1 MPTKH
6 IPATG
11 SSSLPE
17 KILPESQ
24 SSNGHHASGKLTTS
38 GHTGAPHSDYTALLT
53 QLARKERD
61 LQMLAHQLAARDA
74 ELSQIKASRSWRWM
88 GHFWQIRNEYVLPVL
103 KPILKLLGLAK
114 PQPQTT
120 ETSVQTTLLPE
131 SAPQTNLLPG
141 TSGEAN
147 AYDVICF
154 PIIDWD
160 FRFQRPQHLM
170 SQFAA
175 AGHRV
180 FYISHSF
187 CGLDTPY
194 QIKEKAKNIYEVML
208 SGPDLSVYRD
218 QLDAY
223 QRTRL
228 AFSLDTLRRELSLGA
243 TVAVVQLPFW
253 WPVAEQVRTQFGW
266 PIVYDCMDHHAGF
279 STNTEEMLEQEH
291 KLFSASDLVV
301 VSSASLEEEAR
312 AFGADPLMLRNACE
326 YEHFAKVEQVKNKR
340 PVIGYYGAIAD
351 WFDSDLVADLAELR
365 PDWDFVLVG
374 STNLADISRLSQLPN
389 VTLAGEQ
396 PYATLPRWLT
406 QFDVTLI
413 PFKRMPLTEATNPVK
428 AYEILAAGKPLVSV
442 PLPEVVA
449 LGAVVRLA
457 STAAEF
463 EREVEAAL
471 KENTP
476 EFIEAR
482 RAFAKANTW
491 QRRFEALSPAVAQTF
506 PKASII
512 IVTYHNRDLNR
523 MCLEK
528 LYEQSEWPNF
538 EVIVIDNASTDG
550 TPEYLKEAE
559 KIFPNIRV
567 VLNDKNL
574 GFAAA
579 NNIGLKMATGDYL
592 VLLNNDTVIT
602 RGWMTALLRH
612 LHTDPEL
619 GLVGPVTNAIAN
631 EAKIEVGYQEIET
644 MPTWAA
650 SYVRE
655 HDGETFPISMLA
667 MFCVAMRRQ
676 VFEEIGLLDE
686 QFGIGMFEDDDY
698 CRRITLAGYKLACAR
713 DSFIHHWQ
721 RASFKLLGEEEYLRI
736 YYENQR
742 KYEEKWKR
750 VALDTKLEK
759 YRHQLN
765 EVLAR
770 IEQSRG
776 VVIFLPSIGWRVHLF
791 QRPHHLARTFARQG
805 YVAIFNSSG
814 SQDGVKGFE
823 EIEHNVFLFD
833 GPEELLHEIP
843 QPILWTFPYNYHGAD
858 QFPESVRK
866 VYDWID
872 DLAVFPYDRD
882 FLERNHERALR
893 EAAIVA
899 SVAMPLHK
907 QALKLRPDAL
917 YLPNGVEFEAFAKQK
932 ETEEPDSQ
940 ADLRT
945 LSPVVLADAELD
957 SFIREEKPIAG
968 YYGALA
974 SWFDYDLLDAVAE
987 QRPDWNFLLIGQSLD
1002 HSLGEHSLLN
1012 RSNIKWIGPREY
1024 RSLPAYLQL
1033 FEVAMIPF
1041 AINEITLATS
1051 PLKLYE
1057 YMAGGKPVIAT
1068 PMPECQAF
1076 PEVFIAR
1083 NAEEF
1088 SKLLDAA
1095 SERGRDAGFRQQLQT
1110 LAHENSWTARVR
1122 VIEQALEPLKIQ
1134 ETTASNTPEKLRAP
1148 IPSQKPQ
1155 SQENPPAA
1163 AKVELI
1169 KASADASAQKL
1180 YERFSHFRRPDNES
1194 FYAAMTRHFSSIPD
1208 DPCLPMYFEFAITCN
1223 ERGRRVATL
1232 LGQQMKLR
1240 GKRYLDVGCAY
1251 GGFLVAFAEQGAE
1264 VAGFDL
1270 DSMLLGLA
1278 RHNLRDHNLEAPL
1291 QLMDATN
1298 SELLRPL
1305 HKSFDII
1312 TCNDVIEHVD
1322 DPRALVRNIAD
1333 MLTEGGLA
1341 YFEIPNAQTPPF
1353 VLSDGHYQL
1362 FGITLLDYTEA
1373 SDYFSALNPGRPYG
1387 VRHYLTLDQ
1396 YESLFA
1402 EFGLSFTL
1410 MEESFEG
1417 VSLEMVRKSLNELR
1431 NASEANL
1438 NQVPASWRNRIANK
1452 LGQYLEKAET
1462 ELSDKQAQKQTT
1474 LAKYGPAFWRI
1485 LVRKDGLNRSKTK
1498 PVEKQKAPPKANRL
1512 PIHANR
1518 FQGQKSVS
1526 GQCNICGAQ
1535 TLFFYTDPALYRESL
1550 TCGECLTTSRYRS
1563 IARGILRAVKELT
1576 GISADSLA
1584 ELSAIKP
1591 DVRLRVYDTQPSFYV
1606 PTNAYPIPDLLAI
1619 CSWIDV
1625 QLSLYQPEKPF
1636 GKVLGPNLTNQNLE
1650 ALTFPDN
1657 SFDIVI
1663 TSDVMEHIRLD
1674 DLAHKEIHR
1683 ILKPGGIY
1691 LFTVP
1696 HFRHQFQTYYRVAVT
1711 DPSDPSKDIYLTEK
1725 EYHGN
1730 VNSPGEG
1737 ALSYRSYGTDLDKTL
1752 NALGMG
1758 VEYTKEDFPETGIM
1772 NTELFYCRRLK

>member
-6 IPATG
+6 IPGTG
-11 SSSLPE
+11 QSSQPDNTQ
-17 KILPESQ
+17 PESQQ
-24 SSNGHHASGKLTTS
+24 SSNGHHPTGKLS
-38 GHTGAPHSDYTALLT
+38 GTGQAANSAPDYMALLT
-53 QLARKERD
+53 QLACKERD
-61 LQMLAHQLAARDA
+61 LKTLAHLLAARDA
-74 ELSQIKASRSWRWM
+74 ELAQIKASRSWRWM
-88 GHFWQIRNEYVLPVL
+88 GHFWQIKNEYVLPVL
-103 KPILKLLGLAK
+103 KPVLKLLGLAK
-114 PQPQTT
+114 PLPQPT
-120 ETSVQTTLLPE
+120 ETSAQTVPLPV
-131 SAPQTNLLPG
+131 SAPQTNFLPG
-141 TSGEAN
+141 LTSNPG

-187 CGLDTPY
+187 CSLDTPY
-194 QIKEKAKNIYEVML
+194 QIREKAKNIYEVTL
-208 SGPDLSVYRD
+208 GGSDLSVYRD
-218 QLDAY
+218 QLDTY
-223 QRTRL
+223 QRTQL
-228 AFSLDTLRRELSLGA
+228 VFSLDTLRRDLSLGA
-243 TVAVVQLPFW
+243 TVSIVQLPFW
-253 WPVAEQVRTQFGW
+253 WPVADQVRTQFGW

-291 KLFSASDLVV
+291 RLFSASDLVV

-312 AFGADPLMLRNACE
+312 AFGADPLVLRNACE
-326 YEHFAKVEQVKNKR
+326 YEHFAKVEQAKNKR

-351 WFDSDLVADLAELR
+351 WFDSDLVADLAEAR
-365 PDWDFVLVG
+365 PDWNFVLVG
-374 STNLADISRLSQLPN
+374 STNLADISRLSRLPN
-389 VTLAGEQ
+389 ITLAGEQ

-406 QFDVTLI
+406 KFDATLI

-449 LGAVVRLA
+449 LGPVVRLA
-457 STAAEF
+457 STAEEF
-463 EREVEAAL
+463 EHEIEAAL

-476 EFIEAR
+476 ELIEAR
-482 RAFAKANTW
+482 RAFAKTNTW
-491 QRRFEALSPAVAQTF
+491 QCRFEALSPAVTQTF

-550 TPEYLKEAE
+550 TPEYLQEAE
-559 KIFPNIRV
+559 KIFPNLRV

-592 VLLNNDTVIT
+592 VLLNNDTVIS
-602 RGWMTALLRH
+602 RGWMTSLLRH
-612 LHTDPEL
+612 LHTDPEI

-631 EAKIEVGYQEIET
+631 EAKIEVGYQQVED
-644 MPTWAA
+644 MPVWAA
-650 SYVRE
+650 NYVRE
-655 HDGETFPISMLA
+655 HDGETFPIPMLA

-698 CRRITLAGYKLACAR
+698 CRRVTVAGYKLACAR

-736 YYENQR
+736 YHENQR
-742 KYEEKWKR
+742 KFEEKWKHA
-750 VALDTKLEK
+750 ALDSELEN
-759 YRHQLN
+759 YRQQLGD
-765 EVLAR
+765 VLAR

-805 YVAIFNSSG
+805 YVAIFDSSG

-833 GPEELLHEIP
+833 GPEKLLHEIP
-843 QPILWTFPYNYHGAD
+843 QPILWTFPYNYDRAD
-858 QFPESVRK
+858 KFPDSAQK

-872 DLAVFPYDRD
+872 DLAVFPYERE

-907 QALKLRPDAL
+907 QALKLRPDAI
-917 YLPNGVEFEAFAKQK
+917 YLPNGVEFEAFAKQQ
-932 ETEEPDSQ
+932 ETEQPESQ
-940 ADLRT
+940 TDLRV
-945 LSPVVLADAELD
+945 LSPIVLADPEMD
-957 SFIREEKPIAG
+957 SFLREEKPIAG

-974 SWFDYDLLDAVAE
+974 SWFDYDLMDAVAK

-1012 RSNIKWIGPREY
+1012 RPNIKWIGPREY

-1095 SERGRDAGFRQQLQT
+1095 SERGRDPAFRQQLQT

-1122 VIEQALEPLKIQ
+1122 VIEHALGPITGQETAPQTNKPEQALEP
-1134 ETTASNTPEKLRAP
+1134 
-1148 IPSQKPQ
+1148 PQ
-1155 SQENPPAA
+1155 TQENEVRENLQ
-1163 AKVELI
+1163 KTKIELPRI
-1169 KASADASAQKL
+1169 SADASAKQL
-1180 YERFSHFRRPDNES
+1180 YERFSHFRKPDNEN
-1194 FYAAMTRHFSSIPD
+1194 FYTALTRHFSSIPD
-1208 DPCLPMYFEFAITCN
+1208 DACLPMYFEFAISSN
-1223 ERGRRVATL
+1223 ERGRHVASL
-1232 LGQQMKLR
+1232 LSQRTKLR

-1251 GGFLVAFAEQGAE
+1251 GGFLVAFAEQGAD
-1264 VAGFDL
+1264 VTGFDL

-1278 RHNLRDHNLEAPL
+1278 QHNLRDHNLDAPL
-1291 QLMDATN
+1291 QLLDATDA
-1298 SELLRPL
+1298 ERLRPL
-1305 HKSFDII
+1305 HDSFDII

-1341 YFEIPNAQTPPF
+1341 YFEIPNARHPQY

-1362 FGITLLDYTEA
+1362 FGITLLDYPSA
-1373 SDYFSALNPGRPYG
+1373 SAYFSVLHPGRPYG
-1387 VRHYLTLDQ
+1387 VRHYLKLKE
-1396 YESLFA
+1396 YEDLFA
-1402 EFGLSFTL
+1402 EFGLSL
-1410 MEESFEG
+1410 SLLEESVDG
-1417 VSLEMVRKSLNELR
+1417 LSVEMIRK
-1431 NASEANL
+1431 EAAKLHAAAVTGLSNFPSSTPHE
-1438 NQVPASWRNRIANK
+1438 VIESWRKRISNALTN
-1452 LGQYLEKAET
+1452 YLETLESAPLGT
-1462 ELSDKQAQKQTT
+1462 EQQRRDF
-1474 LAKYGPAFWRI
+1474 LANYGPGFWRI
-1485 LVRKDGLNRSKTK
+1485 IA
-1498 PVEKQKAPPKANRL
+1498 QKKA
-1512 PIHANR
+1512 
-1518 FQGQKSVS
+1518 
-1526 GQCNICGAQ
+1526 
-1535 TLFFYTDPALYRESL
+1535 
-1550 TCGECLTTSRYRS
+1550 
-1563 IARGILRAVKELT
+1563 
-1576 GISADSLA
+1576 
-1584 ELSAIKP
+1584 
-1591 DVRLRVYDTQPSFYV
+1591 RV
-1606 PTNAYPIPDLLAI
+1606 L
-1619 CSWIDV
+1619 
-1625 QLSLYQPEKPF
+1625 
-1636 GKVLGPNLTNQNLE
+1636 
-1650 ALTFPDN
+1650 
-1657 SFDIVI
+1657 
-1663 TSDVMEHIRLD
+1663 
-1674 DLAHKEIHR
+1674 
-1683 ILKPGGIY
+1683 
-1691 LFTVP
+1691 
-1696 HFRHQFQTYYRVAVT
+1696 
-1711 DPSDPSKDIYLTEK
+1711 
-1725 EYHGN
+1725 
-1730 VNSPGEG
+1730 
-1737 ALSYRSYGTDLDKTL
+1737 
-1752 NALGMG
+1752 
-1758 VEYTKEDFPETGIM
+1758 
-1772 NTELFYCRRLK
+1772 